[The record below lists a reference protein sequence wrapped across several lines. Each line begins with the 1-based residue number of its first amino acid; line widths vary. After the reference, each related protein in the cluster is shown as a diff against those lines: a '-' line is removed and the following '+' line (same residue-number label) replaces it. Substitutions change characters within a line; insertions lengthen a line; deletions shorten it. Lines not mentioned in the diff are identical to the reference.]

1 VDDNTAQ
8 ALSSSSFFL
17 SFFYYSDRVFCV
29 SSSVEVR
36 IGQRV
41 DLLGLYDD
49 IAGIS
54 I

>member
-1 VDDNTAQ
+1 MDDDQTAQ
-8 ALSSSSFFL
+8 ALSSFFL

-36 IGQRV
+36 IDKRA